1 MSEGSSASPTPPEQG
16 GDAAEELAYRLRQ
29 QQLAAQYGLFALKT
43 HDLDALLQEATR
55 ACAEGLQ
62 SEFCKAS
69 EYLPDEG
76 QFLVRAGVGWR
87 PGIVGRAR
95 AGADIDSPAGFA
107 FKTGRPVISN
117 HLESESRFRTPA
129 ILLEHGVKRAINVL
143 IQGDTERFGV
153 LEVDS
158 PVEGRFTEDDLA
170 FMQGFANLLGVAIE
184 RQRAE
189 EALRASEARLQA
201 SEVQL
206 KRAME
211 HQQVLTREISHR
223 VKNSLAMVAALL
235 NMQARTSTLSA
246 LRQGLSDAETRVHAI
261 AQIHDRLWRSDD
273 VETINLQE
281 FMTGLCEQLKLS
293 ARPGQTLS
301 HEFAPVAI
309 ATDQAAPLGLLAN
322 ELVTNAF
329 KYAYPQGAG
338 EVRIVIAPMDAG
350 RLRLEVSDRGVGLP
364 SAFNVEASNSL
375 GMKLIASLSRQI
387 GGQAEWRDANPGT
400 RFVLEFAR
408 TDRSDG

>member
-1 MSEGSSASPTPPEQG
+1 MSRDPKSEGSAASPVPPEQG

-69 EYLPDEG
+69 EYLPGEG

-143 IQGDTERFGV
+143 IQGDTEQFGV

-184 RQRAE
+184 RQHAE
-189 EALRASEARLQA
+189 EALRA

-211 HQQVLTREISHR
+211 HQRVLTREISHR
-223 VKNSLAMVAALL
+223 VKNSLGMVAALL
-235 NMQARTSTLSA
+235 NMHARTSTLSA

-293 ARPGQTLS
+293 APPGQTLN

-309 ATDQAAPLGLLAN
+309 ATDQAAPLGLLVN

-338 EVRIVIAPMDAG
+338 DVRVVIARIDAE
-350 RLRLEVSDRGVGLP
+350 RLRLDVSDRGVGLP
-364 SAFNVEASNSL
+364 SDFNVEASGSL
-375 GMKLIASLSRQI
+375 GMKLIASLSLQL
-387 GGQAEWRDANPGT
+387 GGQAEWRDAKPGT
-400 RFVLEFAR
+400 RFVLDFVPRDSSA
-408 TDRSDG
+408 D